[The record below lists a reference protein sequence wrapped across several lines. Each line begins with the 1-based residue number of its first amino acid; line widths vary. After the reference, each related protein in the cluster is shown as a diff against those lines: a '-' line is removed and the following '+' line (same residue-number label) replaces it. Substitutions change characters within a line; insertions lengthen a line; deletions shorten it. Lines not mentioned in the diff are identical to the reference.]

1 MLASL
6 GVSYKSTSM
15 ASLDLLCLR
24 DAPGFYK
31 ILRGLTGVKGA
42 MVLQTCNRV
51 EFYLD
56 TEDQTDVTDRV
67 LWHWALETKFKLG
80 ELSRIVDRHQGDDL
94 VAHLVRLG
102 SGLESMMLGE
112 PQILG
117 QLRNALLEAKAQQ
130 AASPALS
137 QLFEKAIQAAAMI
150 RQRTGIGRGTVSLGS
165 AAIKLAEE
173 ILGPIQ
179 NSNVLLIGTGQVGM
193 LAMKALNARR
203 VKNITVAGRT
213 RHRTDSFCKTY
224 GGTPIDLRQIE
235 DQLSTTDLALVA
247 TRASNHILT
256 RQMVASAAR
265 DRKKSK
271 LVVVDLSS
279 PRNVSADVEEV
290 EGVSVKT
297 LEDLRGTTEAGMAK
311 RRELAKQ
318 AEPLVRQSVEEVSRM
333 DRREKAEPVVA
344 DLFQRANV
352 IRAEELGKA
361 LSRLTLSAAEQR
373 VLENM
378 SRSMVEKI
386 LGPPTLNLRRAAE
399 KGKSEVLVAAGQ
411 IFGDE

>member
-1 MLASL
+1 
-6 GVSYKSTSM
+6 M
-15 ASLDLLCLR
+15 ATLDLLSLR

-31 ILRGLTGVKGA
+31 ILRSLTGIKGA
-42 MVLQTCNRV
+42 VVLQTCNRV

-56 TEDQTDVTDRV
+56 TDDQTDITDRV

-94 VAHLVRLG
+94 VTHLVRLG
-102 SGLESMMLGE
+102 SGMESMMLGE

-130 AASPALS
+130 GVSPALS
-137 QLFEKAIQAAAMI
+137 QLFEKTVQAAAMI
-150 RQRTGIGRGTVSLGS
+150 RQQTGIGRGTVSLGS

-179 NSNVLLIGTGQVGM
+179 DRNILLVGTGQVGI

-213 RHRTDSFCKTY
+213 RHRTDSFCKNY
-224 GGTPIDLRQIE
+224 GGTSIDLRQVR
-235 DQLSTTDLALVA
+235 DQLSRTDVAIVA
-247 TRASNHILT
+247 TKASNHILT
-256 RQMVASAAR
+256 RQMVASAVR

-290 EGVSVKT
+290 EGVSLKT
-297 LEDLRGTTEAGMAK
+297 LEDLRGTTEAAVAK
-311 RRELAKQ
+311 RREIAKQ
-318 AEPLVRQSVEEVSRM
+318 AEPVVKQSVEEVSKM
-333 DRREKAEPVVA
+333 LRRENAEPMVA
-344 DLFQRANV
+344 DLFQRADL

-411 IFGDE
+411 IFGGE